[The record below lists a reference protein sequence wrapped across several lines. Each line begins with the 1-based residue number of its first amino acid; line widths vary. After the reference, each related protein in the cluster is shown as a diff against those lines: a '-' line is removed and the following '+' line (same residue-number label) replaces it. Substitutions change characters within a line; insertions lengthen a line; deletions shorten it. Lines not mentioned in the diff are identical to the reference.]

1 VDRDS
6 VAIVFDPAVAHAT
19 LERAFHDNF
28 IRHWRFIPIAVWC
41 LLFATVGAWRM
52 IGGKL
57 SADLAIVATSIFG
70 IGLAVYVA
78 TCICNLSQ
86 PRYVLPLWVGTVAFG
101 SILIAGRRIDL
112 STDPA

>member
-1 VDRDS
+1 M
-6 VAIVFDPAVAHAT
+6 
-19 LERAFHDNF
+19 
-28 IRHWRFIPIAVWC
+28 PIAVWC
-41 LLFATVGAWRM
+41 LLFATIGAWRM
-52 IGGKL
+52 VGGKL

-101 SILIAGRRIDL
+101 SILIAGRQIDL
-112 STDPA
+112 STGKRQISSFLREHRKRMNKDIRVRITEE